1 MLPPLSLGTSIP
13 LQFCKVK
20 YDEVRILSGVNS
32 TPNRAGLCPKTFC
45 RKGKPVGGGQRL
57 TRLLVMTNG
66 QWTNVHT
73 EISPKMPDSLL
84 LSQGGADSQLWDYEF
99 SFCSF
104 FMCDLVQ
111 LPHCWNFTFGC
122 TALSECSRLR

>member
-1 MLPPLSLGTSIP
+1 MKLGYFQVLTRPQIGQDHAQRLSVERENQL
-13 LQFCKVK
+13 
-20 YDEVRILSGVNS
+20 
-32 TPNRAGLCPKTFC
+32 
-45 RKGKPVGGGQRL
+45 GGGQRL

-99 SFCSF
+99 PFCSF
-104 FMCDLVQ
+104 FMCDRVQ